1 MRDGR
6 RVLGLLAA
14 WPLLLAAG
22 APVPP
27 TGFANGVNGLPR
39 GLDAA
44 LDDASAAG
52 FDTVR
57 TFLRWDKI
65 ETVEGQPDWTC
76 KYLGGVDV
84 GPDGDG
90 DGDPD
95 AWPGIPCDGTPCGCG
110 YSADERVAMVAADPR
125 RLPLFL
131 TIIGTPAWARGRAAP
146 GCPSS
151 APARAM
157 PLKASKE
164 GAYRAFVA
172 AAVQRYGAAAY
183 AFGLWN
189 EPDLAAC
196 EAWAGTVQQ
205 FKEQILSAATIVKES
220 RVVPGLVVAPT
231 LESPSGPAMDT
242 WMDWSQPVDLLSFNL
257 YVTKVP
263 LGLAKIEEMNAWCRA
278 RRRCRGFYITE
289 FGAHPP
295 SPRKPHCPGPVAA
308 DPGAADVA
316 LMKRCRARRG
326 CAGFFLYRLTDQGGP
341 STCGRALITAR
352 GCRKRRLCTIA
363 ERFFGR
369 TVLPFDCGG
378 CGP

>member
-1 MRDGR
+1 MLPGR
-6 RVLGLLAA
+6 HLLALLAA

-27 TGFANGVNGLPR
+27 TGFANGVNGLSR
-39 GLDAA
+39 GLDVA
-44 LDDASAAG
+44 LEDARAAG

-65 ETVEGQPDWTC
+65 ETVEGHPDWTC

-95 AWPGIPCDGTPCGCG
+95 AYPGIPCDGMPCGCG

-125 RLPLFL
+125 RVPLFL
-131 TIIGTPAWARGRAAP
+131 TIIGTPAWARGRPAP
-146 GCPSS
+146 GCPGS
-151 APARAM
+151 APGIAM
-157 PLKASKE
+157 PLRHGKE
-164 GAYRAFVA
+164 DAYRTFVA
-172 AAVQRYGAAAY
+172 AVAQRYGDAAY

-189 EPDLAAC
+189 EPDLDAC
-196 EAWAGTVQQ
+196 NAWAGTVQQ
-205 FKEQILSAATIVKES
+205 FKDQILSAATGVKES
-220 RVVPGLVVAPT
+220 GADPGLVVAPT
-231 LESPSGPAMDT
+231 LENPSGPAMDI

-257 YVTKVP
+257 YVTKLS
-263 LGLAKIEEMNAWCRA
+263 LGLAKIEEMNGWCRA
-278 RRRCRGFYITE
+278 HRRCPGFYITE
-289 FGAHPP
+289 FGAHPRAT
-295 SPRKPHCPGPVAA
+295 RKPHCPGPIAP

-316 LMKRCRARRG
+316 LMKRCRARKS

-341 STCGRALITAR
+341 SGCGRALITTR

-363 ERFFGR
+363 TRFFGR
-369 TVLPFDCGG
+369 TSLPFECSG